1 MPRQDADVSRLLIQ
15 LKNLRMRPD
24 ARALKEALPKLREW
38 CKKESQYVIRSGGV
52 KVILD
57 SLRNFPS
64 DAGVQAIACAT
75 LGTLAYNSLHYPESK
90 ELIGLS
96 YGTDGKRGV
105 DLVVRAMHAF
115 PSNADVQGEC
125 CWALSHIC
133 GNCAPNA
140 VAI

>member
-90 ELIGLS
+90 ELIG
-96 YGTDGKRGV
+96 KHCV

-115 PSNADVQGEC
+115 PRNADVQGEC